1 MDTGHG
7 FFDGHRIPNDDLSRS
22 QRLSTGPETVIV
34 LYDGETEADGVQIGM
49 QGSENMGYIAFHL
62 GLWPHCDLEC

>member
-22 QRLSTGPETVIV
+22 QRLSTGPETVII

-49 QGSENMGYIAFHL
+49 QGS
-62 GLWPHCDLEC
+62 